1 MYVYNYELVLV
12 HIVIIVIYFENI
24 LQIFHKKT
32 RGPKPREVEFV
43 PVEYSA

>member
-1 MYVYNYELVLV
+1 MYVYNYELV

-43 PVEYSA
+43 YPL